1 MIQIE
6 LKPTR
11 RAKKQFDF
19 VDFEVLEQCANILV
33 NNFHKIES
41 SKKLA
46 LKFDISNYP
55 SKEEPWNHY
64 KWKQNVICF
73 HSFNSYKPQYK
84 LRRFMDSFIH
94 ELRHWA
100 QDKLLKVSFFKNYSA
115 DGKDYYKC
123 PIEKD
128 TRTYTK
134 LVLNPTLKLYKNL
147 LEVKHK
153 TGMFS
158 KLNIKFN

>member
-1 MIQIE
+1 MIILE

-11 RAKKQFDF
+11 RAKQLLNF
-19 VDFEVLEQCANILV
+19 VDFEVLESCATILV
-33 NNFHKIES
+33 NNFHKIDT
-41 SKKLA
+41 SKKLS
-46 LKFDISNYP
+46 LKLDISTYP
-55 SKEEPWNHY
+55 SKEQPWNHY

-73 HSFNSYKPQYK
+73 HSYKECNPKYK
-84 LRRFMDSFIH
+84 LRRFMDGFIH
-94 ELRHWA
+94 EFRHWA
-100 QDKLLKVSFFKNYSA
+100 QDRLLKVSFFKNYSG
-115 DGKDYYKC
+115 DGMEYYRC

-153 TGMFS
+153 TNEFS
-158 KLNIKFN
+158 KLDIKFN